1 MIVSSNI
8 FCQIVSRDNTNLL
21 EQPSQTLQG
30 FLNITQ
36 SLDSILNIRFST
48 VNNAFQ
54 YDEKQHFLYDNQNNL
69 ISLIFFDGINSG
81 SEWRN
86 SEKLEF
92 YYNSQNYNTSIIE
105 YSWELESLTWFPYIK
120 LEYTFNNLGEI
131 TSTIY
136 YYNSS
141 EIISWQQ
148 NHKIENTYDLN
159 GNETL
164 NTTYI
169 WNSTMN
175 QWEYSSKT
183 VRSYNNNSLTSI
195 TELDWSTTNSM
206 WINSEKKEYDYDA
219 FGNLTISTSFNW
231 LSSSSEWRQSFKE
244 VRTFN
249 ENNLCTQMINYSWVS
264 ATTVWKAN
272 SMYEYNY
279 DNLDNQTSQIRSV
292 FDETLESFVYYH
304 KTENTFN
311 YNYTLD
317 VTAYPLLYEEDLSI
331 FKSQV
336 IKTMEYD
343 WNNEASNW
351 NNTSYLDLYYS
362 GIGNNLNDNSDSQ
375 ASVYPNPTSDFI
387 IIEDISAHKLS
398 NVKIFD
404 LWGNMVIEK
413 SFVVQTKIP
422 VKNLS
427 SGVYYIYVNKNS
439 YSKGVKLV
447 KI

>member
-1 MIVSSNI
+1 
-8 FCQIVSRDNTNLL
+8 
-21 EQPSQTLQG
+21 
-30 FLNITQ
+30 
-36 SLDSILNIRFST
+36 
-48 VNNAFQ
+48 
-54 YDEKQHFLYDNQNNL
+54 LYDNQNNL

-164 NTTYI
+164 NTTSI

-195 TELDWSTTNSM
+195 TELDWSTTNLI
-206 WINSEKKEYDYDA
+206 WINSKKTEYNYDT

-231 LSSSSEWRQSFKE
+231 LSSSSVWRQSFKE

-249 ENNLCTQMINYSWVS
+249 GINLCTQMITYLWVS
-264 ATTVWKAN
+264 STTLWKPSN
-272 SMYEYNY
+272 MFEYNY
-279 DNLDNQTSQIRSV
+279 DNLGNQTSEIKSS
-292 FDETLESFVYYH
+292 FNEDLESFVYYH
-304 KTENTFN
+304 KTEYSFN
-311 YNYTLD
+311 NNYTLEE
-317 VTAYPLLYEEDLSI
+317 TIYPPIYADGLSI
-331 FKSQV
+331 FNTQV
-336 IKTMEYD
+336 LKFIEYD
-343 WNNEASNW
+343 WNNELFNW
-351 NNTSYLDLYYS
+351 DISYYLDLYYS
-362 GIGNNLNDNSDSQ
+362 GLENSLFDEAYSEI
-375 ASVYPNPTSDFI
+375 SIYPNPASEFI
-387 IIEDISAHKLS
+387 IIKNQSEHEISTIEIIDS
-398 NVKIFD
+398 
-404 LWGNMVIEK
+404 WGNIVIEK
-413 SFVVQTKIP
+413 SFVGQTVIP
-422 VKNLS
+422 IKNLIC
-427 SGVYYIYVNKNS
+427 GVYYININKNS
-439 YSKGVKLV
+439 SSKGIKLV